1 MQRKRRVDGQT
12 FFKWEDTD
20 TFSHLPKEHRRLKCT
35 DIFYGNDGTLRT
47 RVETKFKKHLGAQL
61 MTRLIWMRL
70 LQEAIAVVTKVNLDI
85 GFISDVVHSI
95 QLQSLV
101 AMVNAAS
108 AGGSIQGTVQCINAT
123 TNVPPPIPLGSLGS
137 GQGLS
142 MYGGSSA
149 KKFLRGKH
157 RCFNCRR
164 LLG

>member
-1 MQRKRRVDGQT
+1 MAFIPLAHD
-12 FFKWEDTD
+12 DI
-20 TFSHLPKEHRRLKCT
+20 PKVAYCQ
-35 DIFYGNDGTLRT
+35 IFIIGLTSALRT
-47 RVETKFKKHLGAQL
+47 QVENEFKKHLGAQL

-123 TNVPPPIPLGSLGS
+123 TNAPPPIPLGSLGS

-142 MYGGSSA
+142 MYGGSST